1 MSLRELDNLDPWEW
15 PETAPTLILEALKDR
30 SAPGADRV
38 LAAGLAG
45 DMVILNEGIATAL
58 LNVIRSK
65 DESDEL
71 RSAAAIS
78 LGPGLEEADYADYDD
93 TYDPPAFSESFAKQ
107 TQRALHNLYLDPAVS
122 VEVRRHIL
130 EASVRNPQDWHT
142 GAIHA
147 AYASKEADWQLTA
160 VFCMGFVKGFDK
172 QILQA
177 LKSTDPSIQT
187 HAVAAAGNWELDAA
201 WPFIAD
207 LITSPKTEKS
217 LRIAAIWAAA
227 SIRPHE
233 PDILEP
239 LVDSYD
245 EDIAEAAMD
254 ALSEA
259 GFAEDLD
266 SEDEED
272 DDYDGDA
279 DDDLEDEEENHKK

>member
-1 MSLRELDNLDPWEW
+1 MNLRELEHLDPWEW
-15 PETAPTLILEALKDR
+15 PETAATLVLGVLKDP
-30 SAPGADRV
+30 SVPGTDRL

-45 DMVILNEGIATAL
+45 DMVILNEEIAAAL
-58 LNVIRSK
+58 LNIIQSK

-71 RSAAAIS
+71 RAAAAIS
-78 LGPGLEEADYADYDD
+78 LGPGLEEAVYMDYDD
-93 TYDPPAFSESFAKQ
+93 PYDTPAFSEPFVKKIQ
-107 TQRALHNLYLDPAVS
+107 HALHNLFSDPAVS
-122 VEVRRHIL
+122 AEVRRHIL

-142 GAIHA
+142 GAIRA
-147 AYASKEADWQLTA
+147 AYAAKEAEWQLTA

-177 LKSTDPSIQT
+177 LKSTDPSI
-187 HAVAAAGNWELDAA
+187 HSHSVEAAGNWELDAA
-201 WPFIAD
+201 WTHIAE
-207 LITSPKTEKS
+207 LITSSKTEKS

-233 PDILEP
+233 SEILEP

-259 GFAEDLD
+259 GFAEDMD
-266 SEDEED
+266 YEDEED
-272 DDYDGDA
+272 DDYG
-279 DDDLEDEEENHKK
+279 EDSEEEEEKNHKK